1 MTRPFLIFAPLAL
14 TTACFAANGRTSTSD
29 ESGTTALGD
38 PSEQIQALA
47 AQVDALTT
55 RIEAEE
61 AESASLREELNSQST
76 AIATLEDALGAN
88 DGGTEALGA
97 RLDALEARGT
107 VGTASGGGTGTCAY
121 LSTDVVA
128 GRPVVIVATLRGY
141 GNAGYYNGLY
151 GYGGTVSASVSA
163 TGGGASGSASLTT
176 ANAMATGNPFY
187 SSSWSGTDTRTFT
200 LTPTSDGEM
209 VVSMNASTS
218 SSYGSSPAPTI
229 DVCSIVA
236 FQI

>member
-1 MTRPFLIFAPLAL
+1 MTRPSLIFVPLAL

-107 VGTASGGGTGTCAY
+107 VGTA
-121 LSTDVVA
+121 
-128 GRPVVIVATLRGY
+128 
-141 GNAGYYNGLY
+141 
-151 GYGGTVSASVSA
+151 
-163 TGGGASGSASLTT
+163 
-176 ANAMATGNPFY
+176 
-187 SSSWSGTDTRTFT
+187 
-200 LTPTSDGEM
+200 
-209 VVSMNASTS
+209 
-218 SSYGSSPAPTI
+218 
-229 DVCSIVA
+229 
-236 FQI
+236 